1 VGDVTSERT
10 PRLSRRKSDAER
22 WDARYLGEL
31 GEHVRDP
38 DPFVLETLER
48 LGPGI
53 DRVALD
59 LACGTGRHAI
69 ALARRGWRT
78 SAWDVSR
85 VALGR
90 LTARAAAEDLPI
102 ETRAIDLTA
111 ELDAPAEHDLVVLV
125 DYLDRA
131 LFPRLWTLLG
141 PGGAAV
147 ITTFTEDCAGPH
159 PSARHRLARGELAR
173 GIAGLQ
179 TLVFSESGGRARLLA
194 TRPGSSPRRGT

>member
-1 VGDVTSERT
+1 M
-10 PRLSRRKSDAER
+10 SDAER

-31 GEHVRDP
+31 GERVRDP
-38 DPFVLETLER
+38 DPFVLEALER
-48 LGPGI
+48 LEPGTG
-53 DRVALD
+53 RVALD

-85 VALGR
+85 VALER
-90 LTARAAAEDLPI
+90 LTARAATEGLPI
-102 ETRAIDLTA
+102 ETRAVDLTA
-111 ELDAPAEHDLVVLV
+111 ELEARAEHDLLVLV

-131 LFPRLWTLLG
+131 LFQELWTLLR

-147 ITTFTEDCAGPH
+147 ITTFTQDCAGPH
-159 PSARHRLARGELAR
+159 PSARHRLARRELAR
-173 GIAGLQ
+173 PIAGLQ
-179 TLVFSESGGRARLLA
+179 TVLFSESGGRARLLA